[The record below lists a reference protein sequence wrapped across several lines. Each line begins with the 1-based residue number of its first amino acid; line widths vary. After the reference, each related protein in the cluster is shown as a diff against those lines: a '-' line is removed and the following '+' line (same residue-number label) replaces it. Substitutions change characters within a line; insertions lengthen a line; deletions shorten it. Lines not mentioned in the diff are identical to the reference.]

1 MDPKEVKFVE
11 EMLKKRDK
19 GNRSVM
25 TREDYYKTIAE
36 LQEAA
41 GITTT
46 KSSHQRHLLKRYE
59 ILACGQ
65 VSKLILKRKNETD
78 QPKHVVFVEEM
89 FHILQR
95 VHIVSGHDGR
105 DKMTKEAS
113 KKYANITE
121 ASIELFKSSC
131 SSHCAHRARKNE
143 EGLP

>member
-1 MDPKEVKFVE
+1 
-11 EMLKKRDK
+11 
-19 GNRSVM
+19 M

-59 ILACGQ
+59 ILACAQ
-65 VSKLILKRKNETD
+65 VSKLIPKRKTETD
-78 QPKHVVFVEEM
+78 QPKHVFVEEM

-95 VHIVSGHDGR
+95 VHIVTDHGGR

-121 ASIELFKSSC
+121 ASIELFKSLCTQCLVSETAC
-131 SSHCAHRARKNE
+131 LSDRLVTSIQMISRAKASPQFLSR
-143 EGLP
+143 